1 MRKIKLIV
9 DSASDLGKEYY
20 ERLNIDV
27 VPIYVILGETTYQDY
42 YEINTEQ
49 IYAFTEETGIYPKTA
64 AASPALVYDVFKK
77 YYDEGYDILYIGIGS
92 KISATFSVAQA
103 AAKEIDPKGERFF
116 LVDSGNVS
124 VGIGILVLKAQ
135 KLKEKG
141 LSAKEIQTQIQEM
154 ANKVN
159 TQFVINT
166 LEYLQKGGRCSA
178 LVRYAAATLRLK
190 PIIKIINGA
199 LEVIKKPIGYKR
211 ALKAMLLDSEND
223 FERVDPDIAYVAYST
238 PSRHVDSVVKKLK
251 KIGFKKVLTATTG
264 ATISTHCGP
273 ETIGIVY
280 IYK

>member
-1 MRKIKLIV
+1 
-9 DSASDLGKEYY
+9 
-20 ERLNIDV
+20 
-27 VPIYVILGETTYQDY
+27 
-42 YEINTEQ
+42 
-49 IYAFTEETGIYPKTA
+49 
-64 AASPALVYDVFKK
+64 
-77 YYDEGYDILYIGIGS
+77 
-92 KISATFSVAQA
+92 
-103 AAKEIDPKGERFF
+103 
-116 LVDSGNVS
+116 
-124 VGIGILVLKAQ
+124 
-135 KLKEKG
+135 
-141 LSAKEIQTQIQEM
+141 M

-190 PIIKIINGA
+190 PIIKIIDGA

-238 PSRHVDSVVKKLK
+238 PNRHVDSVVKKLK